1 MRIFRRKIAA
11 RRLNVSASALRRQ
24 WAPGKASAAAE
35 NSQRHLGF
43 VIPAARL
50 PWAAPLAKRV
60 TRDNQVRALINPA
73 GRRELECP
81 LQVSAPQASQRVERK
96 SPKREHLH
104 QGHNSFGAIFTAAPE
119 KNSGAAFFLV
129 TDATKR
135 VRCSGACAKHRI
147 YGKAL
152 DTSASTQES
161 GFEPDDLPLP
171 GPFVPICD

>member
-50 PWAAPLAKRV
+50 PWAAPLAKRME
-60 TRDNQVRALINPA
+60 RDNQVRALINPA

-119 KNSGAAFFLV
+119 KNSGAAFFNQALPAV
-129 TDATKR
+129 
-135 VRCSGACAKHRI
+135 ACAVLSALVIRRARNSAEDSGHYNNSAI
-147 YGKAL
+147 CTAFKA
-152 DTSASTQES
+152 A
-161 GFEPDDLPLP
+161 PLSN
-171 GPFVPICD
+171 